1 MATAAQCEGNP
12 MPDTTD
18 SRPPRISAGEKATL
32 VEFLNYLR
40 HAIVSNVEG
49 PAEPQ
54 VRTAGVP
61 RFDLLLMTPLM
72 GCWRRTGR
80 R

>member
-49 PAEPQ
+49 QTPGLCRK
-54 VRTAGVP
+54 VLLP
-61 RFDLLLMTPLM
+61 R
-72 GCWRRTGR
+72 
-80 R
+80 